1 MLGRLSVILTVF
13 NVYIYSYY
21 IILPYVN
28 YMWQQSPGLNVSKV
42 IISNLIVIVFYTL
55 VNRLRGLYRTAYL
68 IMLFFILMPCAAVYT
83 NLALYFSDF
92 IVIYFSLLFGVASAY
107 GFGRLKLPPVK
118 INANFSNNIFTAL
131 PISAVIYMTITHFDQ
146 INPFLMFNLDQ
157 VYLVRSENSMS
168 MFEGYLSRFC
178 TSILVPICIYLYFS
192 SERTFLLLLALS
204 LSFLNFSVFG
214 MKIQFLMFFLFIY
227 FSLMKFKYKK
237 TDTFA
242 IVSFLFL
249 IFSISFLMEP
259 LGLHLLDR
267 FLFLPGLLNIS
278 YIDFFSSHPLNWFE
292 GSKLEVFF
300 GGSNY
305 REDVGFVID
314 RHFFGGGMN
323 ANTGFIASFFAEIGF
338 VGLVVAPLLF
348 NFLVLA
354 LTEIEKRVSGLGYL
368 LCISLSFELMNA
380 PITNVLL
387 SNMFILIFFF
397 PLFLKTHQLVAH
409 RFLHV
414 ER

>member
-1 MLGRLSVILTVF
+1 
-13 NVYIYSYY
+13 
-21 IILPYVN
+21 
-28 YMWQQSPGLNVSKV
+28 MWQQTPDLNAFKV
-42 IISNLIVIVFYTL
+42 IISNVIVIIFYAL
-55 VNRLRGLYRTAYL
+55 ISRLRGLYKTAYL

-92 IVIYFSLLFGVASAY
+92 IVIYFSLLFGVTSAY
-107 GFGRLKLPPVK
+107 IFGRLKLPPVK
-118 INANFSNNIFTAL
+118 INVNFSSDIFTVF
-131 PISAVIYMTITHFDQ
+131 PILVIAYIVIAHFEQ
-146 INPFLMFNLDQ
+146 INPFLIFNLDQ

-168 MFEGYLSRFC
+168 MFEGYMTRFS

-192 SERTFLLLLALS
+192 SGRKWLLLPAFL

-214 MKIQFLMFFLFIY
+214 MKIQFLIFFLFLY

-237 TDTFA
+237 TDLFA
-242 IVSFLFL
+242 IISFLIL
-249 IFSISFLMEP
+249 VFSISFLMEP
-259 LGLHLLDR
+259 LGFHLLDR

-292 GSKLEVFF
+292 GSKLEIFF

-305 REDVGFVID
+305 REDAGFVID
-314 RHFFGGGMN
+314 EYFFGDGGMN
-323 ANTGFIASFFAEIGF
+323 ANTGFIASLFAEIGF
-338 VGLVVAPLLF
+338 VSIVVATLLF
-348 NFLVLA
+348 NLLILVLA
-354 LTEIEKRVSGLGYL
+354 EINKQVSGLGYL

-397 PLFLKTHQLVAH
+397 PLFLNKQQ
-409 RFLHV
+409 
-414 ER
+414 